1 MTFVPFWPKF
11 YLRPRDFRSSAWIK
25 IIIRLAMFAKGPCSK
40 RFSDTR
46 CEANIS
52 EYLLS
57 SACFAKNSLVDFIR
71 LHASLKTMT
80 FLPET
85 KFFSLYRKRPV
96 YVYSAIQTYIPTL
109 SLFPH
114 HSHGNSSLFLSRLK
128 GGVKYSRSIEHSSFE
143 NKTKWKITNVTVI
156 ELRAKILFPRFISF
170 DRE

>member
-1 MTFVPFWPKF
+1 MTFLPFWPKF

-25 IIIRLAMFAKGPCSK
+25 IIIRLAMFAKGSCSK

-46 CEANIS
+46 CEPNIS

-109 SLFPH
+109 SL
-114 HSHGNSSLFLSRLK
+114 SSPTIATEILRCSFRGWKGAWNILDRRLNIRP
-128 GGVKYSRSIEHSSFE
+128 S
-143 NKTKWKITNVTVI
+143 KTRRNGK
-156 ELRAKILFPRFISF
+156 LRT
-170 DRE
+170 